1 MGAGSSPR
9 ARWTLLSTAAGTLLL
24 VLIALGGRA
33 PERRALLDHASAV
46 SADQDGRFRALLEVL
61 SRGQAATFSP
71 YFIGAND
78 ASGAQELVH
87 APYSLSALAELAGYE
102 VEVGAA
108 SLTSRR
114 TVEDPFAT
122 IQLSAPMSRGM

>member
-1 MGAGSSPR
+1 MGAGSGRRS
-9 ARWTLLSTAAGTLLL
+9 RWTLLSTATGTPLLAF
-24 VLIALGGRA
+24 IALGGRA

-46 SADQDGRFRALLEVL
+46 SAEQDGRFRALLGEL

>member
-1 MGAGSSPR
+1 MQWCA
-9 ARWTLLSTAAGTLLL
+9 TT
-24 VLIALGGRA
+24 
-33 PERRALLDHASAV
+33 SAV
-46 SADQDGRFRALLEVL
+46 SAEQDGRFRALLEEL

-102 VEVGAA
+102 IEVSAA
-108 SLTSRR
+108 SFTSRR

>member
-1 MGAGSSPR
+1 
-9 ARWTLLSTAAGTLLL
+9 
-24 VLIALGGRA
+24 
-33 PERRALLDHASAV
+33 E
-46 SADQDGRFRALLEVL
+46 L

-71 YFIGAND
+71 YVIGAND

-102 VEVGAA
+102 IEVSAA
-108 SLTSRR
+108 SFTSRR

>member
-1 MGAGSSPR
+1 MGAGSGR
-9 ARWTLLSTAAGTLLL
+9 GARWTLLSTAAGTLLL
-24 VLIALGGRA
+24 ALIALGGRA

-46 SADQDGRFRALLEVL
+46 SAEQDGRFRALLAEL